1 MTKSYPMTAEELD
14 RLSRESADLQAAMA
28 RVRKILARRNLSA
41 EQKAVLIRQEAQSVQ
56 HLMGEV
62 AS

>member
-41 EQKAVLIRQEAQSVQ
+41 EQKAVLIRQETQSVQ